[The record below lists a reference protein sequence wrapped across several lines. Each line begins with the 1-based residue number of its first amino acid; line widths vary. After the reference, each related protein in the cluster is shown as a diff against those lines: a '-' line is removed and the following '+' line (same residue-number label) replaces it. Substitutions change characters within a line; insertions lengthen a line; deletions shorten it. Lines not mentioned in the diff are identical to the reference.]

1 MYRTAIFCFY
11 DKMGV
16 IGEDDLFLLKE
27 LNECASYVVVVVN
40 GELKNRD
47 NLQYLADKIIYRKN
61 TSYDAGAYKEALLKQ
76 ECREVIEKSD
86 ELILCN
92 NSFWG
97 PFVHFSC
104 IFKEMEKSKADFWG
118 LTSTNYTIF
127 QYVHS
132 FFLVYRKVVL
142 KSGILYRYFEEHID
156 KEKMTYFGVYA
167 GFENGLS
174 QELIKNG
181 FQYDAYVKNI
191 FYSPYADPYE
201 SLALDRVPILK
212 KKIYSDEFYHYKKA
226 AAAFSYITRHY
237 TYPSELI
244 CQSALRL
251 YKKEVTELAEE
262 YITKERNKTV
272 TYKMKKREEVQLF
285 LQDMS
290 KVYIYGTGYFGQRVF
305 AAFFHYSE
313 NPLLGGFL
321 ISDKLYLGEER
332 EFLSYPLWPF
342 SEKQFGNTEGII
354 VALSPEH
361 SEEVFE
367 QLKGKR
373 NIFYLWEQ
381 INN

>member
-1 MYRTAIFCFY
+1 
-11 DKMGV
+11 MGV

-191 FYSPYADPYE
+191 VYSPYADPYE